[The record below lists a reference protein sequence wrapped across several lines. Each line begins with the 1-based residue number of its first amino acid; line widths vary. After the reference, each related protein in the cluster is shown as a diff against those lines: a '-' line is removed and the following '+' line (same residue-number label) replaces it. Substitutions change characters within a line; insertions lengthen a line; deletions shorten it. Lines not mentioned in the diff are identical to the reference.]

1 MAVATTWSSLTT
13 RTEIAQSEAATGKPY
28 AKSWLHCGMITIN
41 GEKMSKSL
49 GNFFTIREV
58 LEKYH
63 PKWCVTC

>member
-1 MAVATTWSSLTT
+1 
-13 RTEIAQSEAATGKPY
+13 
-28 AKSWLHCGMITIN
+28 MITIN

-63 PKWCVTC
+63 PE